1 MIWCAIGI
9 FILGAV
15 FGIYITAKAYENIDR
30 QENNDKGEQNGNET
44 KH

>member
-1 MIWCAIGI
+1 MIWCCIGSFLLG
-9 FILGAV
+9 FIC
-15 FGIYITAKAYENIDR
+15 GIYIVAKAYENIDS